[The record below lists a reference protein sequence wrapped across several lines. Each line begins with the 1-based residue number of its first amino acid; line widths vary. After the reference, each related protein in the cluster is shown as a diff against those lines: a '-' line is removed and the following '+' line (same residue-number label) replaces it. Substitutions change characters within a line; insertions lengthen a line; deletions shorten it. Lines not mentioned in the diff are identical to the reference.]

1 MHLQWK
7 WTSREGKTT
16 VLCIILAG
24 RSGNQ
29 TKLQSLCPSRPI
41 WGSEKGLKSS
51 DFSPTHFQSP
61 RILIFKKKNRRNS
74 WENVFIEK
82 WMMVLCNLWAAVSKT
97 WFMCR
102 SEESVHRTLYLRQRN
117 TSSSVLQLVLIPVVG
132 KKLEFTVFLTRI
144 NERNVETTELDS
156 TNF

>member
-7 WTSREGKTT
+7 WISREGRTT

-24 RSGNQ
+24 RSGNVPAG
-29 TKLQSLCPSRPI
+29 PSGVQRKASNLLI
-41 WGSEKGLKSS
+41 
-51 DFSPTHFQSP
+51 SP
-61 RILIFKKKNRRNS
+61 RRIFSLPAFLYLKKKNRRNS

-82 WMMVLCNLWAAVSKT
+82 WMMVFCNLWTAVSKT

-102 SEESVHRTLYLRQRN
+102 SEESLHRTLYLRQRN
-117 TSSSVLQLVLIPVVG
+117 ISSSALQLVLIPVVG
-132 KKLEFTVFLTRI
+132 KKLEFTVFFTRI
-144 NERNVETTELDS
+144 NWRNVETTELDS